1 MQLQSNLEN
10 VQTTNVALEQAK
22 EALRLGR
29 LRFQAGVGTQTDVI
43 NAQNDLIKAE
53 GKRVQAILNYNRA
66 LAQLQR
72 AVTVRGVYSA
82 SPTYFK

>member
-53 GKRVQAILNYNRA
+53 GKRVQAILDYNRA

-72 AVTVRGVYSA
+72 AVTVIGVYSA